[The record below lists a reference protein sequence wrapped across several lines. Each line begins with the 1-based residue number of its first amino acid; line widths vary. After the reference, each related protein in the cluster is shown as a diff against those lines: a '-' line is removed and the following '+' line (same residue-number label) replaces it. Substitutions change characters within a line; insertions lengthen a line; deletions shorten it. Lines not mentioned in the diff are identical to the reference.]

1 MMIKVF
7 IVDDHAV
14 VRQGLK
20 QILAEESRMTVVG
33 EAANGVEAP
42 RKIQETNP
50 DVVILDIS
58 LPGRNGI
65 DVLRRIKA
73 DAPNRPVLVLSMYP
87 EDQYAVRLLK
97 DGAAGYLTKESAPE
111 QLVTAIRAVASGK
124 KYISPAV
131 AELML
136 NEMVGEGTGDAHESL
151 SRREYQVFVMLASGK
166 TTTEI
171 AKDLCLSTKSITTYR
186 ARVLRKMNLRNN
198 VELTHYA
205 IKHGFVF

>member
-97 DGAAGYLTKESAPE
+97 DGAAGYLTKES
-111 QLVTAIRAVASGK
+111 RR
-124 KYISPAV
+124 
-131 AELML
+131 
-136 NEMVGEGTGDAHESL
+136 NNW
-151 SRREYQVFVMLASGK
+151 SRRSARW
-166 TTTEI
+166 
-171 AKDLCLSTKSITTYR
+171 R
-186 ARVLRKMNLRNN
+186 AERNTSARLWRN
-198 VELTHYA
+198 SC
-205 IKHGFVF
+205 